1 MKSPMERAKELLP
14 ELTEWRHYLH
24 QHPEL
29 GTKLPMTTAF
39 VEEKLRQ
46 MGYQPEYICEG
57 GLVAVLEGGKP
68 GKTILLRADMDALP
82 MDEENTHPF
91 KSQTPGAAHTC
102 GHDIHTA
109 MLLGAAKLLME
120 DREELCGRV
129 KFMFQPNEE
138 GPGGALLMVESGV
151 LENPHVDAAM
161 GFHANVGQVLA
172 SGEIGYR
179 IGPIMA
185 STDVFSIQVTGK
197 GGHGARPEEGIDP
210 INILMHIHDTLQTIN
225 SRERPQQEPVVL
237 TIGQISAGD
246 APNTIPAEG
255 VMSGTIRAF
264 NEEVRQFV
272 KRRVVEISQGVAS
285 TLGGKAEV
293 TFKAGTAATI
303 NDPKVA
309 GELLKY
315 IGEIVPAEHLVEQKA
330 SMGSEDFA
338 EVSLRVPSG
347 FFNLGMG
354 NASEGYSYSVHS
366 PKVDFDESAM
376 PLGTALFLHCA
387 KEWLKQNS

>member
-1 MKSPMERAKELLP
+1 M
-14 ELTEWRHYLH
+14 
-24 QHPEL
+24 
-29 GTKLPMTTAF
+29 
-39 VEEKLRQ
+39 
-46 MGYQPEYICEG
+46 
-57 GLVAVLEGGKP
+57 VAVLEGGKP

-82 MDEENTHPF
+82 MDEENDHPF
-91 KSQTPGAAHTC
+91 KSQNPGAAHTC

-138 GPGGALLMVESGV
+138 GPGGALLMIESGI
-151 LENPHVDAAM
+151 LENPHVDASM
-161 GFHANVGQVLA
+161 GFHCNVGQVIA
-172 SGEIGYR
+172 SGQIGYR
-179 IGPIMA
+179 MGPIMA
-185 STDVFSIQVTGK
+185 STDVFEIKVTGK
-197 GGHGARPEEGIDP
+197 GGHGARPEEGVDP
-210 INILMHIHDTLQTIN
+210 INIMMHIHDTLQTIN

-255 VMSGTIRAF
+255 TMSGTIRAF

-272 KRRVVEISQGVAS
+272 KRRLVEIAQGVAS

-293 TFKAGTAATI
+293 VFKAGTAATI

-309 GELLKY
+309 GELFRS
-315 IGEIVPAEHLVEQKA
+315 IQEIVPPERLVELPA
-330 SMGSEDFA
+330 SMGSEDYA

-347 FFNLGMG
+347 FFWLGMG
-354 NASEGYSYSVHS
+354 NEAEGYPYSVHS
-366 PKVDFDESAM
+366 PKADFDESAM
-376 PLGTALFLHCA
+376 PLGTALFFHCT
-387 KEWLKQNS
+387 KEWLKNNQ